1 MKNVEILERN
11 VISSFQNARSDIHNL
26 YEHTNFILKQ
36 LTLLKNENKRLAS
49 EVIELNNKLNNVK
62 TVKIVK
68 TNGSNS
74 KKVKKYVAARGS
86 KKFHETN
93 CPFAKNIKPKNKVQ
107 LKSKNSALNQGFK
120 ACKCV

>member
-11 VISSFQNARSDIHNL
+11 VIASFQNARSDIHNL
-26 YEHTNFILKQ
+26 YEHTNFILQQ
-36 LTLLKNENKRLAS
+36 LTLLKNENKRLS
-49 EVIELNNKLNNVK
+49 KEITELNNKIRKTK
-62 TVKIVK
+62 TVKVIRS
-68 TNGSNS
+68 NGNS
-74 KKVKKYVAARGS
+74 KKSKKYVAAIGS

-107 LKSKNSALNQGFK
+107 LKSKNAALNQGYK